1 MVLGLRLDHVRP
13 VRPLIAVGYSGVSK
27 LTVPAIR
34 LASQPVSGGSAAVF
48 RVVFGLVGLVAV
60 VRFFIHGWVAD
71 LYINPSYHFS
81 YLGFGWVQPWPG
93 WGMYAHFAALGLLSV
108 CVVVGYRYRL
118 SVILFTLGF
127 AYVELIDK
135 TTYLNHYYLMTL
147 LGLLMVFLP
156 LHHTASVDAWRNPTV
171 RRAENPQWV
180 LWILRL
186 QLAIVYVFAGI
197 AKLNPDWLLNAQPLR
212 IWLYGHG
219 DLALA
224 GPLLQEM
231 WVASAMS
238 WGAAFFDLTIAAWLL
253 WHRSRPWAYVVLAG
267 FHLMTWVLFPQL
279 GIFPWLMM
287 GSALIFFAPDWPQ
300 RLLAKVPGMA
310 RVVRSISYPAPGPGI
325 AARSCLTWRYR
336 AAVAA
341 LALFVFFQLAMPLRH
356 FAYPGNVRWNEE
368 GYRFAWRVM
377 LSEKTGFVEYR
388 VHDPDTGRTWLV
400 APDTYLTPLQTERAA
415 IQPDMILQTA
425 HLVAA
430 DFARRGHG
438 DVIITADAFASWNGR
453 ANARLVDPNTD
464 LARITP
470 GLAPK
475 RWVLPYEPN

>member
-1 MVLGLRLDHVRP
+1 M
-13 VRPLIAVGYSGVSK
+13 
-27 LTVPAIR
+27 
-34 LASQPVSGGSAAVF
+34 
-48 RVVFGLVGLVAV
+48 VFGLVGLVAV
-60 VRFFIHGWVAD
+60 VRFFIHGWIAD

-93 WGMYAHFAALGLLSV
+93 CGMYVHFAALGLLSV

-212 IWLYGHG
+212 IWLYRH
-219 DLALA
+219 DDFTLI

-253 WHRSRPWAYVVLAG
+253 WHRSRPWA
-267 FHLMTWVLFPQL
+267 
-279 GIFPWLMM
+279 
-287 GSALIFFAPDWPQ
+287 
-300 RLLAKVPGMA
+300 
-310 RVVRSISYPAPGPGI
+310 
-325 AARSCLTWRYR
+325 
-336 AAVAA
+336 
-341 LALFVFFQLAMPLRH
+341 
-356 FAYPGNVRWNEE
+356 
-368 GYRFAWRVM
+368 
-377 LSEKTGFVEYR
+377 
-388 VHDPDTGRTWLV
+388 
-400 APDTYLTPLQTERAA
+400 
-415 IQPDMILQTA
+415 
-425 HLVAA
+425 
-430 DFARRGHG
+430 
-438 DVIITADAFASWNGR
+438 
-453 ANARLVDPNTD
+453 
-464 LARITP
+464 
-470 GLAPK
+470 
-475 RWVLPYEPN
+475 